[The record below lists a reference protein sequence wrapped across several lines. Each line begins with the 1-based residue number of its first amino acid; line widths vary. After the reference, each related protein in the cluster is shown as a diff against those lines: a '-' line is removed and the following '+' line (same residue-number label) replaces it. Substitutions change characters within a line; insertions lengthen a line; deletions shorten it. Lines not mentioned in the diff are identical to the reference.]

1 MNLVSAKVLTVTGAY
16 LRRRAAQMAERLHR
30 LGMRTAHEVI
40 DGYLLRA
47 TRSGKYATGLVID
60 PPGLLHVL
68 HPDGDVR
75 GDLYSLDPRDYFNS
89 KVSADA
95 IERGFD
101 DVEPTR
107 ASYLYYP
114 IGFAPDPVTLP
125 GQSPDPVQRSVKLR
139 RAVVRTGERYCFCR
153 LSVLTSPSVG
163 EPAFDLLPASAPG
176 EPRDNRSFVTLSVL
190 NAATVSRPSA
200 EAAPSSF
207 RGYALSNAAI
217 DALAEGYTLIR
228 ESQHGYTSFEYPL
241 CPPAAIFIGSLMVA
255 AIPVAR
261 QAGVGVAD
269 WGDAAVLLVGLDA
282 NPVEWAGSIV
292 QWSYLWTP
300 EEHPRQAMH
309 PGPWV
314 YEPDWRPTLN
324 FSRWEDV
331 WDGDPE
337 NVGSRPNWVDS
348 LSGAVDGEEAVF
360 RFRVVTLAG
369 VPQIVVRDG
378 ITSKR
383 NPTAPAEAIVELRVD
398 RDGNVEAQYPSYEVF
413 SGPDAFSAGG
423 LDLTPYQA
431 FVEGELPEDSV
442 KVVWPCATLSS
453 DAGLVRVDA
462 EFSAPRD
469 DTQTVGMPT
478 WNGLMRDP
486 DTSTFGLRVRAGDT
500 DTFIPFEDAGAGLTA
515 PSTTINGVQ
524 YLFSACQSYKLWTL
538 DSMVAMVSDT
548 EVAVLVFEQWDQL
561 SFDGTET
568 RLLVIDLVTGAHRLL
583 PRVGYFHTATLAFER
598 APVLSV
604 IQREVKDDSGE
615 IVQHGVYLVAG
626 PSSAA
631 VRITRDSGETWDD
644 YLTFPRPA
652 GGAYFLGNQLMPS
665 MRPGHLIMQR

>member
-16 LRRRAAQMAERLHR
+16 LRRRVAQMAERLHR

-60 PPGLLHVL
+60 PPGLLHAL
-68 HPDGDVR
+68 HPGGDER

-89 KVSADA
+89 KVAADA

-101 DVEPTR
+101 DVEPTQAR
-107 ASYLYYP
+107 YQYYP
-114 IGFAPDPVTLP
+114 IGFAPDPNPPP
-125 GQSPDPVQRSVKLR
+125 GQNADPVQRSVRLR
-139 RAVVRTGERYCFCR
+139 RAVVRTSERYCFCR
-153 LSVLTSPSVG
+153 LSVFTNPSIG
-163 EPAFDLLPASAPG
+163 EPAFDLVPASTPG
-176 EPRDNRSFVTLSVL
+176 DPRVNRSYATLSVL
-190 NAATVSRPSA
+190 NSTNVSNAAGEGP
-200 EAAPSSF
+200 PSSF
-207 RGYALSNAAI
+207 RGYALSNASI
-217 DALAEGYTLIR
+217 DELAAGYTLIR
-228 ESQHGYTSFEYPL
+228 ESLHGYTSFEYPL
-241 CPPAAIFIGSLMVA
+241 CPPAALFIGSLMVA

-282 NPVEWAGSIV
+282 NPLEQAGSIV
-292 QWSYLWTP
+292 RWVYLWTP
-300 EEHPRQAMH
+300 AEHPKQAIH

-314 YEPDWRPTLN
+314 YKPDWRPTLN
-324 FSRWEDV
+324 FSQWEEV

-337 NVGSRPNWVDS
+337 NVGSRPNWIDG

-369 VPQIVVRDG
+369 VPQVVVRDG

-383 NPTAPAEAIVELRVD
+383 NPTVPVEAIVELRID
-398 RDGNVEAQYPSYEVF
+398 QDGNVEAQYPAYEVF

-469 DTQTVGMPT
+469 DTQTVAMPT

-515 PSTTINGVQ
+515 PSITINDVR

-548 EVAVLVFEQWDQL
+548 EVAVLVFEQWEQF
-561 SFDGTET
+561 SSAGTET
-568 RLLVIDLVTGAHRLL
+568 RVLVVDVATGAYRLL
-583 PRVGYFHTATLAFER
+583 PRVGYLHTETLAFVR

-615 IVQHGVYLVAG
+615 IVQHGVYLIAG
-626 PSSAA
+626 PDSAA

-652 GGAYFLGNQLMPS
+652 GGAYFLGNQLMLS
-665 MRPGHLIMQR
+665 MSPGHLIMQR